1 MPVYKNYA
9 NKWNDDRGLDDYRD
23 NKREAVSR
31 RGRNTPMHEEGW
43 IEGDGSHEENYGLG
57 DTSQGSANYGHID
70 EGNGARYYGT
80 GNYGGY
86 FGRGSDEDDNR
97 RYGPHHGKGPKG
109 YTRSDEKIKEDV
121 QERLYHDSFID
132 ASDIE
137 VSVNDG
143 EVTLSGTVDHKQT
156 RRRAEDCADSVS
168 GVKNVSLN
176 LKINRTSGSASSSEV

>member
-43 IEGDGSHEENYGLG
+43 NEGDGSHEENFGLG
-57 DTSQGSANYGHID
+57 DTSQESENYGDKIQ
-70 EGNGARYYGT
+70 N
-80 GNYGGY
+80 NQQ
-86 FGRGSDEDDNR
+86 
-97 RYGPHHGKGPKG
+97 YGPHHGKGPKG
-109 YTRSDEKIKEDV
+109 YIRSDEKIKEDV
-121 QERLYHDSFID
+121 QERLYHDTYID

-137 VSVNDG
+137 VSVDDG

-156 RRRAEDCADSVS
+156 RRRAEDCADSVA

-176 LKINRTSGSASSSEV
+176 LKINRTSGSDS